1 MLKIGITGGIGS
13 GKTTA
18 CRIFETLGIPIYNA
32 DERAKELMSN
42 RPDLI
47 AGIKTI
53 FGEKAYKTAT
63 ILNRV
68 YLANVLFKDKVKLEQ
83 LNLLVHPAVLEDSMQ
98 WQIEQAQKGALYSL
112 KEAALL
118 FESGTYVTLDKIIVV
133 TAPSE
138 LRIQRVMARDGVD
151 AEAVKARMVRQWP
164 QADKV
169 AKADFLIE
177 NINRNTLEA
186 QVKAIHQQLLAT

>member
-1 MLKIGITGGIGS
+1 M
-13 GKTTA
+13 
-18 CRIFETLGIPIYNA
+18 
-32 DERAKELMSN
+32 
-42 RPDLI
+42 
-47 AGIKTI
+47 
-53 FGEKAYKTAT
+53 
-63 ILNRV
+63 
-68 YLANVLFKDKVKLEQ
+68 
-83 LNLLVHPAVLEDSMQ
+83 
-98 WQIEQAQKGALYSL
+98 
-112 KEAALL
+112 

-151 AEAVKARMVRQWP
+151 AEAVKARMARQWP

-186 QVKAIHQQLLAT
+186 QVKAIHQQLLAA